1 MSNPLEIQIGGNH
14 YKKCAYQPVEF
25 ISKLSLNFIQG
36 SMVKY
41 LSRYKNKSGLQD
53 LEKVVH
59 YAQLG
64 QALQPQNFYVYGETS
79 SKEIHRYV
87 VLNNFQ
93 RIEEIIFD
101 IAAQKWNSVHFKMK
115 PLIEEFE
122 NHK

>member
-25 ISKLSLNFIQG
+25 ISKLNLNFIQG

-64 QALQPQNFYVYGETS
+64 QALQPQNFYIYGETS

-101 IAAQKWNSVHFKMK
+101 IAAQKWNSVLFKMK